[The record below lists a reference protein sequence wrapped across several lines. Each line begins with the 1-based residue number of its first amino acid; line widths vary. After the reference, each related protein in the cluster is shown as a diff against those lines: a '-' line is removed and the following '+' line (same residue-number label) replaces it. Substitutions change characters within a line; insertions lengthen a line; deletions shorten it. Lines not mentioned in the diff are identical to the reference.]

1 MCPEPTRGPYLKSLK
16 QSILSLCQGLGR
28 TAFFKFYIALPF
40 RGITVLYFIFFT
52 EKLSLFPAQLL
63 PGLTFRRLQT
73 LSPCSWR
80 ILALDHCLSLADW
93 SWIPGWGSVLGPWPP
108 QVSWAPARE
117 LEDTIY
123 GVRKEGVLGWTS
135 WGHLKFLSAA
145 LQMLLEEED
154 CDLGFYHSHAGGS
167 SKARLVWSMSE
178 AVTES
183 SKSHHHSVFPQ
194 HLLLASVLETRSRQG
209 HTHSRGQPGRVPSR
223 RRGGV
228 SHG

>member
-1 MCPEPTRGPYLKSLK
+1 MCPEPTRGPYLRSLK

-40 RGITVLYFIFFT
+40 RDITVLYFIFFT
-52 EKLSLFPAQLL
+52 EKLSLFPSELL
-63 PGLTFRRLQT
+63 PGLTFCRSQT

-80 ILALDHCLSLADW
+80 IPALDHCLSLADW
-93 SWIPGWGSVLGPWPP
+93 SWLPGWGSVLGPWPP

-123 GVRKEGVLGWTS
+123 GVRKEGVPSWTS

-154 CDLGFYHSHAGGS
+154 CDLGFYHSYAGGS

-183 SKSHHHSVFPQ
+183 SKSYHHSVFPQ
-194 HLLLASVLETRSRQG
+194 HLLSCKFLEPRSRQG
-209 HTHSRGQPGRVPSR
+209 HTHSRGQPGHVPSR
-223 RRGGV
+223 RRGSV